1 MVGVFEEEDE
11 EERLR
16 LGMLLIVDEW
26 FS

>member
-1 MVGVFEEEDE
+1 MVGVFEEEGE
-11 EERLR
+11 EERLC